1 MFVNNFLAPIQVR
14 LSPNFVSYTIG
25 YRGRGDLNFGRSRS
39 LEQVCALLNDL
50 LVNSAL
56 RCDCRQQRR
65 FLITAF
71 HHSRNSQW
79 RWHFT
84 NLNQKWRAINKQ
96 PAESGKRV
104 AGNYVDIQLS
114 VCATVRHW
122 SATPANSLN
131 ASTHLITITSVQT
144 GTHWLTVSE
153 LRLHDVKDKS
163 KGFPYSLPSVGPGTD
178 PGVQTGSPQVT
189 ISHPPGGRLHYY
201 FPPSLRLPSRPES
214 ITAPWPV
221 PSYPACCQRHIGV
234 NNLPKVGCFVT
245 RCATAPPTQRTHRL
259 YQRVPAFL
267 TFQKSIH
274 RLAHCS
280 CTIC

>member
-178 PGVQTGSPQVT
+178 PGVQTVSPQVT
-189 ISHPPGGRLHYY
+189 ISHPPGGRLPLLLSAKPAVT
-201 FPPSLRLPSRPES
+201 FPAGKHHRPLAGTKLSCLLSEAHRCEQLAKGWLFCYPLR
-214 ITAPWPV
+214 
-221 PSYPACCQRHIGV
+221 HG
-234 NNLPKVGCFVT
+234 
-245 RCATAPPTQRTHRL
+245 ATYTT
-259 YQRVPAFL
+259 Y
-267 TFQKSIH
+267 S
-274 RLAHCS
+274 
-280 CTIC
+280 